1 MVRPTYMW
9 REPSIPYT
17 PDEDRIILKCVEE
30 AIAENRFL
38 VEGFDK
44 AAKLIRTKVG
54 NKRSGN
60 GIKNRWYNTVRKS
73 LKPQKSP
80 KPKESHKT
88 HFNTAGKSIYSQKE
102 DEIIIKCI
110 TEAVL
115 QNNQTLA
122 SGIKKAIDRIQKE
135 CGINRCFGGVS
146 SRWYKL
152 LDNLPEELQKE
163 YKAVRKDL
171 AKAKHQKPI
180 TAEDIINI
188 AEKRARNPMHV
199 LGASGNT
206 RNLNNENLTA
216 ECALQLAEM
225 KRQIQAQGNLIRTL
239 SKQLASS
246 NRYRNTFINLKY
258 NNGNAFEIVNAL
270 MRAPQILSPLE
281 QKRLVTVLR
290 AGWPELFE
298 LIRKDD
304 CYETKPN

>member
-1 MVRPTYMW
+1 MW

-30 AIAENRFL
+30 AIAQNRFL
-38 VEGFDK
+38 TNGFDK
-44 AAKLIRTKVG
+44 AAKLIRSKIG
-54 NKRSGN
+54 NKRNTG
-60 GIKNRWYNTVRKS
+60 GIKNRWYSAVRKS
-73 LKPQKSP
+73 SKLKESP
-80 KPKESHKT
+80 KT
-88 HFNTAGKSIYSQKE
+88 NFNTSKSTYSQQE
-102 DEIIIKCI
+102 DEIIIECVV
-110 TEAVL
+110 EAVL
-115 QNNQTLA
+115 RDNSTLTA
-122 SGIKKAIDRIQKE
+122 GVKKAIDLIQKE
-135 CGINRCFGGVS
+135 CGITRCFGGVAG
-146 SRWYKL
+146 RWYKL
-152 LDNLPEELQKE
+152 FDHLPEELQKE
-163 YKAVRKDL
+163 YKAVREDL
-171 AKAKHQKPI
+171 ARAKHQNPI

-270 MRAPQILSPLE
+270 MRAPHILSPLE
-281 QKRLVTVLR
+281 QRRLVTVLR

>member
-1 MVRPTYMW
+1 MY
-9 REPSIPYT
+9 REPSVPYT
-17 PDEDRIILKCVEE
+17 PDEDKIIQKCVVE
-30 AIAENRFL
+30 AMEKNKKL
-38 VEGFDK
+38 YEGFYK
-44 AAKLIRTKVG
+44 AANEINTKLGKERDAA
-54 NKRSGN
+54 
-60 GIKNRWYNTVRKS
+60 GIKYRWYRIRNKVLQPEERQKKYTGRKYTR
-73 LKPQKSP
+73 Q
-80 KPKESHKT
+80 
-88 HFNTAGKSIYSQKE
+88 E
-102 DEIIIKCI
+102 DEIISNCI
-110 TEAVL
+110 MDAVL
-115 QNNQTLA
+115 KKKQTVREGA
-122 SGIKKAIDRIQKE
+122 KTAIDNIQKE
-135 CGINRCFGGVS
+135 CGITRTLNS
-146 SRWYKL
+146 IQARWYSHIFPKL
-152 LDNLPEELQKE
+152 PQELQKE
-163 YKAVRKDL
+163 YKTVREDL
-171 AKAKHQKPI
+171 ARAKHLKPI
-180 TAEDIINI
+180 TAEDIVNI

-270 MRAPQILSPLE
+270 MRAPHILSPLE
-281 QKRLVTVLR
+281 QRRLVTILR